1 MVVVGLEGGF
11 GEGGSGGWLE
21 PASKSLPTCFLV
33 GGGPWQ
39 HPSRICK
46 AGLESSAELAFRL
59 STVDLLTWGV
69 DGCRERCGRC
79 RDRDLGGGA
88 GSQSMPRLD
97 DAEKCKPL
105 QLRNFF
111 QSLSLAS
118 RKLSWHATLGGV
130 WRIRNDVKHQR
141 CPRSL
146 VSNHIRHATLAVQGS
161 GVKCLSILRSLTG
174 QAASPHIV

>member
-1 MVVVGLEGGF
+1 MVVGLEGGF

-79 RDRDLGGGA
+79 RDRDLDAQA
-88 GSQSMPRLD
+88 GRCREMQAPA
-97 DAEKCKPL
+97 AEKLFPESQPCIQKTV
-105 QLRNFF
+105 
-111 QSLSLAS
+111 LACDS
-118 RKLSWHATLGGV
+118 RGWGGV

-161 GVKCLSILRSLTG
+161 GVKCLSVLRSLTG

>member
-39 HPSRICK
+39 HP
-46 AGLESSAELAFRL
+46 LEDLQGWVRVQRRVGVEVG
-59 STVDLLTWGV
+59 STVDL
-69 DGCRERCGRC
+69 GCGRRRERCGRC
-79 RDRDLGGGA
+79 RGGGA

-111 QSLSLAS
+111 HSLSLAS
-118 RKLSWHATLGGV
+118 RKQSWHATVG
-130 WRIRNDVKHQR
+130 DA
-141 CPRSL
+141 P
-146 VSNHIRHATLAVQGS
+146 AMT
-161 GVKCLSILRSLTG
+161 
-174 QAASPHIV
+174 